1 MGGGANKQRDRAFGK
16 PLKAQHGVLG
26 IQVFVHRGKGGGV
39 LGRSCE
45 MVFFW
50 CMAPLP
56 QCPHTIHT
64 QASGDLTCVVWW
76 ADTHIVVDA
85 VHTSG
90 IVLAVIVLA
99 VVWVD
104 RSSIS

>member
-1 MGGGANKQRDRAFGK
+1 
-16 PLKAQHGVLG
+16 
-26 IQVFVHRGKGGGV
+26 
-39 LGRSCE
+39 

-104 RSSIS
+104 LTPLPLKAKRAGAALGMCRVGRSGGGSGGVGWVGVAEREVGGGYN